1 MDIRASLHAA
11 TLNLA
16 ANMAKSYGERR
27 GGGNRIGG
35 GVEVPLK

>member
-16 ANMAKSYGERR
+16 ANMAKSYGESM
-27 GGGNRIGG
+27 GG
-35 GVEVPLK
+35 GVG